1 LVYTSEMVPNN
12 PQKNEPSV
20 ARLETISLDRL
31 RAFLSVVERGS
42 FTGAARTL
50 GLPKSSVSKT
60 IRQLETEL
68 GVQLLQRTSRVVR
81 VTSVGR
87 ELHAALR
94 PALAVVEDALLSAG
108 AHRQAPKGYVRVSC
122 PPDLDA
128 ALAGYVARFRKQH
141 PGVSVDVCLTARQV
155 DLVAEGFDLALRG
168 GKLQSSA
175 MVARRLLQTELR
187 LFAAPSYLKRRGTP
201 RTAADLH
208 AHDCIGVN
216 TSHGRVTWPLVSED
230 ASAPLTL
237 DCTVTTDDMRFA
249 VELARLGGGV
259 VLLPAITAEP
269 LLKRKE
275 LVQVLPR
282 LSVPNVALSIVT
294 PRRGLEP
301 LAVKR
306 FREGLLA
313 GGLRSH
319 G

>member
-1 LVYTSEMVPNN
+1 MALNN
-12 PQKNEPSV
+12 TGKGELSV
-20 ARLETISLDRL
+20 SNLETISLDRL
-31 RAFLSVVERGS
+31 TTFLAVVERGS

-50 GLPKSSVSKT
+50 GVPKSSVSKT
-60 IRQLETEL
+60 IRQLERNL
-68 GVQLLQRTSRVVR
+68 GVQLLQRTSRAVR
-81 VTSVGR
+81 VTVVGS

-94 PALAVVEDALLSAG
+94 PALAVVEDALLSAS
-108 AHRQAPKGYVRVSC
+108 AHRQAPKGSVRVSC

-128 ALAGYVARFRKQH
+128 ALAGYVARFRKQY

-168 GKLQSSA
+168 GKLRSST
-175 MVARRLLQTELR
+175 MVARKLLQTELH
-187 LFAAPSYLKRRGTP
+187 LFAAPSYLKRRGAP
-201 RTAADLH
+201 HTAADLG

-216 TSHGRVTWPLVSED
+216 TSHGRVTWPLVGKNGSE
-230 ASAPLTL
+230 PLTV
-237 DCTVTTDDMRFA
+237 DCGVTTDDMRFA

-275 LVQVLPR
+275 LVRVLPH
-282 LSVPNVALSIVT
+282 LGVPSVALSIVA

-306 FREGLLA
+306 FREGLLS
-313 GGLRSH
+313 GWNT
-319 G
+319 